1 MNYRPEIDGLRALA
15 VIPVI
20 LFHAGF
26 TLFSGGYVGVDIF
39 FVISG
44 YLITTIIVDDL
55 ENNRFSIVSF
65 YERRARRIL
74 PALFFVMLICIPFAW
89 LWMLPN
95 QIQDFSQSLVAVSL
109 FISNIQFWRESGYFE
124 TEAEEKPLLH
134 TWSLAVE
141 EQYYLLFPI
150 FLILT
155 WRFGKNKVFWMIAV
169 IAAFSLIISEW
180 GVRKNSTANFYL
192 APFRAW
198 EIFAG
203 SLTAFIIQK
212 KGVIKN
218 NLFSLLGFSMII
230 ISIFIYDKET
240 PFPSIYT
247 LLPVLGTVLLIFF
260 AEKKT
265 LVFSLLSNKVVVWI
279 GLISYSA
286 YLWHQPLFAFARIRI
301 STELSATL
309 MIILTVISIILAVF
323 SWRYIER
330 PFRDKV
336 LFSRFKIF
344 TLSLSFGFMIISFG
358 LLVHFNPNK
367 FIPNYAWTEILNGN
381 TGLGEKCDA
390 KSGFIKIEDC
400 KTSDKPILAIYG
412 DSYAM
417 HLVDGFSN
425 EFKESYGLIQL
436 TKSGCAPLKKIAQK
450 DDRYQDCINFNSKSI
465 EYLKNSKNI
474 EVIVI
479 SSRFGL
485 LDQHEKILI
494 NNKEINE
501 ETRKN
506 QAVIDALSSLIN
518 ELKESEKSI
527 LLFSSTPKPKDL
539 LKPAECILKARMHSN
554 NFRNCEFVQQDR
566 FKNKG
571 LFIFDQ
577 IEMEESLKIDLT
589 KQICSK
595 EKCKPYFD
603 EQPIYGSGSHLSKVG
618 ANYLSKTYGWEKLV
632 TSHCKNENCK
642 K

>member
-203 SLTAFIIQK
+203 SLTAFIIRK

-301 STELSATL
+301 SNEPSTTL
-309 MIILTVISIILAVF
+309 MIILTIISIILAVF

-465 EYLKNSKNI
+465 EYLKNSKTI